1 MSYCGVR
8 ELAVVLCMAA
18 VGWCQSSSGQTQGS
32 QSGQSLQQT
41 QPKAVTPPAPNGSS
55 RFSPDSSMCS
65 PTSDDAVGRSRNPS
79 DPHAKPPSSLPA
91 TTAPGS
97 TTPCVGTSGTE
108 NSPAG
113 AKQAEPRTGPTPAKP
128 LPNRQNNSPS
138 PFDLTNQIDV
148 ASSVPGGPVS
158 ASDQLTD
165 TESGA
170 RRI

>member
-1 MSYCGVR
+1 MSYRGIRVF
-8 ELAVVLCMAA
+8 AVVLCMAA
-18 VGWCQSSSGQTQGS
+18 VGCCQSSNGQTQGF
-32 QSGQSLQQT
+32 QSGQSLKQA

-65 PTSDDAVGRSRNPS
+65 PTSADAATRSQKSS

-97 TTPCVGTSGTE
+97 TTSCVGTSGTE
-108 NSPAG
+108 NSPAE

-138 PFDLTNQIDV
+138 PFDLTNQINV
-148 ASSVPGGPVS
+148 ASSVPGGPVPS
-158 ASDQLTD
+158 PDRFADRAL
-165 TESGA
+165 A